1 MRERSLRVLTL
12 NQWGRGGVWPA
23 RREALRRGLRDID
36 PDLVAIQ
43 EAVKT
48 DEVETVAELFDPAFH
63 VWHQTTGLLGDGNC
77 AAIASRWPLRTVREL
92 DQQLTPRTAT
102 FPATTLVAEVDVP
115 QPVGPL
121 LFVNHLPSW
130 EPALELERELQT
142 VAAARTIEAM
152 VAARPMHVVLAGDLD
167 AVPEAASIRFLR
179 GLQSLGDTSVW
190 YRDAWSSVHGDEPGH
205 TFTVQNPL
213 MSEESDTR
221 MEVSRRIDYV
231 FVRCDFNGPT
241 LEIVDC
247 RLAFD
252 EPIDGEWASDHFG
265 VVADLRVPTTPPRR
279 RLGDAA

>member
-1 MRERSLRVLTL
+1 VRVLTL
-12 NQWGRGGVWPA
+12 NQWGRGGVWTE
-23 RREALRRGLRDID
+23 RRKALRRGLAELD

-48 DEVETVAELFDPAFH
+48 DDADTVAELFAPEFD

-92 DQQLTPRTAT
+92 DQQVTPRTAK
-102 FPATTLVAEVDVP
+102 FPVTTLVAEVAVP
-115 QPVGPL
+115 DPVGPL

-142 VAAARTIEAM
+142 VAAARVVEAI
-152 VAARPMHVVLAGDLD
+152 VAATPMHVVLAGDLD
-167 AVPEAASIRFLR
+167 AVPDAGSIRFLR
-179 GLQSLGDTSVW
+179 GLQSLDGMSVW
-190 YRDAWSSVHGDEPGH
+190 YRDAWSSLHTDDPGH
-205 TFTVQNPL
+205 TFTLRNPL
-213 MSEESDTR
+213 MSEETEMR

-231 FVRCDFNGPT
+231 FVRCDSNGPT
-241 LEIVDC
+241 LEIADC

-252 EPIDGEWASDHFG
+252 QPFDGAWATDHFG
-265 VVADLRVPTTPPRR
+265 VVADLRVPATARPRR